1 MQTFAVSDVP
11 VANQLLEPIAVDL
24 VLAQRLAEPLTRP
37 LALEACGSNR
47 ELVAARGFSAPA
59 HPLIEAVHTAFAE
72 HYPLVLSPDD
82 VWLCL
87 AQGFA
92 LHVEANAEA
101 LRSRFVRHED
111 KLTLTVQRDEFVKG
125 SPDND
130 WQGCFAEWSDAIA
143 AHIGKK
149 RDLIVAAFS
158 TTGPIERA
166 ASEIVLMSAMK
177 NYFDFVLVTLC
188 GIPAITLLGT
198 VEDWQAIRRRAEMFA
213 EFDLADWVRALLP
226 VLDQFV
232 KAAAGVP
239 DRTFWQSIYKDDGG
253 SGGPYVTGWIT
264 VLFPYLDGGG
274 PPMGRIV
281 RNDYALAW
289 SSGGGRYADG
299 PTLGRFPR
307 GLSRVPLTWE
317 YLETT
322 FPMTLQAG
330 FVGISQD
337 RQTRAVQPAIG
348 WAVHAAANGASEPAS
363 PDHERAQSAVSAP
376 RSSLASPS
384 KDRWRALSTR
394 LRAAILRAWR
404 SS

>member
-1 MQTFAVSDVP
+1 MHSFAVSDVA
-11 VANQLLEPIAVDL
+11 VGDRSLAAIAMDR
-24 VLAQRLAEPLTRP
+24 AIARRIAEPLEMEEPLDVRACTRAQP
-37 LALEACGSNR
+37 PAIEACASNR
-47 ELVAARGFSAPA
+47 ELVAAPGFDEPA

-101 LRSRFVRHED
+101 LRSRFVHHEGQ
-111 KLTLTVQRDEFVKG
+111 LTLTVRRDEFVMG

-149 RDLIVAAFS
+149 RDLVVAAFS

-177 NYFDFVLVTLC
+177 SYFHFLLVSLC
-188 GIPAITLLGT
+188 GIPAITLLGS
-198 VEDWQAIRRRAEMFA
+198 VADWQAIRHRAEVFA

-232 KAAAGVP
+232 KAASGAP
-239 DRTFWQSIYKDDGG
+239 DRAFWQSMYKQHDE
-253 SGGPYVTGWIT
+253 SGGPYVTGWINA
-264 VLFPYLDGGG
+264 LFPYLAGGRPG
-274 PPMGRIV
+274 KAGIV
-281 RNDYALAW
+281 RNGHALTW
-289 SSGGGRYADG
+289 SGDIGGGEG

-307 GLSRVPLTWE
+307 GLSSVPLAWD
-317 YLETT
+317 YLGTV

-337 RQTRAVQPAIG
+337 PETRAVQPAIG
-348 WAVHAAANGASEPAS
+348 WAVHPAASDAMGS
-363 PDHERAQSAVSAP
+363 
-376 RSSLASPS
+376 
-384 KDRWRALSTR
+384 
-394 LRAAILRAWR
+394 
-404 SS
+404 